1 MAFRGGDPPIPALQ
15 ECLNLCV
22 SCSLEELAP
31 LDPRAWAV
39 LSIRSASDELV
50 RSKDSQASFVGRL
63 RRLFVQDLPILVT
76 THSRVLFLEFHADD
90 EVPVQSRPIQ
100 LGLQLANLI

>member
-1 MAFRGGDPPIPALQ
+1 MLEPLRELSRVALK
-15 ECLNLCV
+15 
-22 SCSLEELAP
+22 SLPHWIHEP
-31 LDPRAWAV
+31 AV